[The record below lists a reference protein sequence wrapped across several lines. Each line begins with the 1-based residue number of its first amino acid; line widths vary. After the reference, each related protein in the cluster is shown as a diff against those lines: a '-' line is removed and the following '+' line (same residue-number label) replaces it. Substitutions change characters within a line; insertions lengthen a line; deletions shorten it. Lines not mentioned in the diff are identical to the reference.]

1 MAMDTNLNKQQVNN
15 DDDNVVL
22 LVNGGSKET
31 DVLLGGAAARA
42 SLHVQFNKK
51 QDEPPSPGFCSSDS
65 SNSSSSSSSS
75 SSSEESLELAE
86 AHAPDGGWGWVVVA
100 ASFLV
105 NLIADGITFS
115 FGVIFVEFLN
125 YFGENRSKTAWIGS
139 LFMAM
144 PLLSG
149 PVASFLTDRYGCRKV
164 TILGSILATI
174 GFAVSTQANHVEV
187 LFLTFGI
194 LAGFGLSLCYVASV
208 VIVAYYFDKRRS
220 FATGLAVC
228 GSGIGTSIFAPLTQH
243 LIDEYGW
250 RGATLILGGLLLN
263 LAVCG
268 ALMRDLPWTTTQK
281 KLKAKQRKE
290 TRRRQRSK
298 ASSAD
303 TFSVSNST
311 NTASALQPIVEAQHE
326 DDVKEDPNRLCS
338 SLVNLPT
345 YVKNGEKVPVEVIE
359 LLSTH
364 KNFYNVL
371 MQNYPN
377 MLAPSK
383 SFSESGRLNE
393 AHLST
398 KPVHGTPDDT
408 MVS

>member
-1 MAMDTNLNKQQVNN
+1 MC
-15 DDDNVVL
+15 
-22 LVNGGSKET
+22 
-31 DVLLGGAAARA
+31 
-42 SLHVQFNKK
+42 VQ
-51 QDEPPSPGFCSSDS
+51 
-65 SNSSSSSSSS
+65 
-75 SSSEESLELAE
+75 
-86 AHAPDGGWGWVVVA
+86 
-100 ASFLV
+100 SFQ
-105 NLIADGITFS
+105 TF
-115 FGVIFVEFLN
+115 FQ
-125 YFGENRSKTAWIGS
+125 
-139 LFMAM
+139 
-144 PLLSG
+144 
-149 PVASFLTDRYGCRKV
+149 V

-243 LIDEYGW
+243 LIDEYSW

-281 KLKAKQRKE
+281 KLKAKERKE

-298 ASSAD
+298 GSSAD

-311 NTASALQPIVEAQHE
+311 NTASALQPIAENLNEAESHG
-326 DDVKEDPNRLCS
+326 KEEVNQDRLCS

-345 YVKNGEKVPVEVIE
+345 YVKNGEKVPIEVIE

-377 MLAPSK
+377 LLTPSR

-398 KPVHGTPDDT
+398 KPVHSPPEDKTNN
-408 MVS
+408 VSQLFIKQTNLYANRM

>member
-1 MAMDTNLNKQQVNN
+1 M
-15 DDDNVVL
+15 
-22 LVNGGSKET
+22 
-31 DVLLGGAAARA
+31 
-42 SLHVQFNKK
+42 
-51 QDEPPSPGFCSSDS
+51 
-65 SNSSSSSSSS
+65 
-75 SSSEESLELAE
+75 
-86 AHAPDGGWGWVVVA
+86 
-100 ASFLV
+100 
-105 NLIADGITFS
+105 
-115 FGVIFVEFLN
+115 
-125 YFGENRSKTAWIGS
+125 
-139 LFMAM
+139 
-144 PLLSG
+144 
-149 PVASFLTDRYGCRKV
+149 
-164 TILGSILATI
+164 ATI
-174 GFAVSTQANHVEV
+174 GFAVSTQADHVEI

-228 GSGIGTSIFAPLTQH
+228 GSGIGTFIFAPLTQF

-281 KLKAKQRKE
+281 KLKAKERKE

-311 NTASALQPIVEAQHE
+311 NTASALQPIVENPE
-326 DDVKEDPNRLCS
+326 EEGEKDDPDRLCS

-345 YVKNGEKVPVEVIE
+345 YVKNGEKVPIEVIE

-364 KNFYNVL
+364 KNVYNVL

-377 MLAPSK
+377 LLTPSR

-393 AHLST
+393 AHSM
-398 KPVHGTPDDT
+398 KPVHPPEETALQPPKHASTDEAYLWWLKRNQITPPRSNQHKKLPTAYLKDLRVHRLSLTYRGAMLNINRYRLRASSCPDIYRNSMT
-408 MVS
+408 TIAKEKIEW